1 MSKRRLFWIAAL
13 FLLLLVAYTAFP
25 RRAEMWWRISIRN
38 QSWDTLKVVQMSV
51 ADRSKQV
58 LATATLDLHT
68 SYEDGLR
75 QVAGMEGW
83 YTEVTEK
90 ILKASNEGLIVS
102 ISAPQCKPAAFEIR
116 RSDIRSSYDPPY
128 FQTGGHGTGYHV
140 AAMHYRFS
148 RSLDLDCEFAANV
161 K

>member
-13 FLLLLVAYTAFP
+13 FLLLLVVYTAFP

-58 LATATLDLHT
+58 LATATLDLYT

-75 QVAGMEGW
+75 QVAGREGW
-83 YTEVTEK
+83 YTDVTEK
-90 ILKASNEGLIVS
+90 LLEASNEGLIVS
-102 ISAPQCKPAAFEIR
+102 ISAPQCKPAEFEIR
-116 RSDIRSSYDPPY
+116 RSDISSSYDPPR
-128 FQTGGHGTGYHV
+128 FQTWRTRHRIPRRGDALPV
-140 AAMHYRFS
+140 FS
-148 RSLDLDCEFAANV
+148 QPGP
-161 K
+161 

>member
-13 FLLLLVAYTAFP
+13 LLLLLVVYTAFP

-38 QSWDTLKVVQMSV
+38 QSWDTLKVVHMSV

-58 LATATLDLHT
+58 LATATLDLYT

-75 QVAGMEGW
+75 QVAGREGW

-90 ILKASNEGLIVS
+90 LL
-102 ISAPQCKPAAFEIR
+102 QHRIR
-116 RSDIRSSYDPPY
+116 
-128 FQTGGHGTGYHV
+128 V
-140 AAMHYRFS
+140 
-148 RSLDLDCEFAANV
+148 
-161 K
+161 